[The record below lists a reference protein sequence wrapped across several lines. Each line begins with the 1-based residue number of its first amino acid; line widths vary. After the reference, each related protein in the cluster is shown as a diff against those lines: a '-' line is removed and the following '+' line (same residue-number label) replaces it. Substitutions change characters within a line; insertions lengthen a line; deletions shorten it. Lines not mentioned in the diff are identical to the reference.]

1 MNDAVNIIK
10 SLFTNWNPWILTDGG
25 LFAIGLDGY
34 QIFVVLV
41 SVLVLFSV
49 SCVHYYGRHL
59 RAPILGAN
67 IFARWTVIF
76 IMIFTVLIFGIYGPG
91 YDESQFIYFQ
101 F

>member
-1 MNDAVNIIK
+1 MDDAVNMIK
-10 SLFTNWNPWILTDGG
+10 TLFTNWNPWILTDGS

-34 QIFVVLV
+34 QIFVVLA

-49 SCVHYYGRHL
+49 SCVHYYGRNL
-59 RAPILGAN
+59 RSAIMGTN
-67 IFARWTVIF
+67 IFARWTIIF
-76 IMIFTVLIFGIYGPG
+76 VMIFAILIFGIYGPG